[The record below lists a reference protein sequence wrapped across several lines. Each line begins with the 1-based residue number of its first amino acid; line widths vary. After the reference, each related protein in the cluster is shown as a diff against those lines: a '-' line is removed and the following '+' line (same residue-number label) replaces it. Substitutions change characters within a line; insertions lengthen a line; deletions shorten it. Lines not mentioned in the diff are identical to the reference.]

1 MKPIR
6 NILLTVF
13 LTIIVITA
21 VSYSACNKNN
31 CSNVV
36 CQHRGVCDGGT
47 CFCPVGY
54 EGIRCE
60 ILSRDKFIFNYNGSD
75 ICSNRTYPHQY
86 QIHLL
91 ATPGDSLELTMK
103 NFIENPD
110 DSAICTIQ
118 SVDSFSFIGS
128 NNSTTYTGTGKLSHD
143 SLWLYYQVIH
153 DTSTYTC
160 KYLGGSL
167 R

>member
-6 NILLTVF
+6 SILLTVF
-13 LTIIVITA
+13 LTVTVITA
-21 VSYSACNKNN
+21 ISYSACNKNH
-31 CSNVV
+31 CTNVV
-36 CQHRGVCDGGT
+36 CQNRGICDGGG
-47 CFCPVGY
+47 CYCPVGY

-60 ILSRDKFIFNYNGSD
+60 ILSRDKFVFTYSGHD
-75 ICSNRTYPHQY
+75 VCSNESNTQY

-91 ATPGDSLELTMK
+91 AVPDDSLELTMK
-103 NFIENPD
+103 NFLNDLD

-118 SVDSFSFIGS
+118 STDSFSFTGS
-128 NNSTTYTGTGKLSHD
+128 NNSTTYSGTGKLSND
-143 SLWLYYQVIH
+143 SLWLYFTVEH

-160 KYLGGSL
+160 KYLGASL